1 MRPDPLFINERTLVA
16 DGARSTIKNEVGAKF
31 FTIQVK
37 GVGAGATAW
46 TATIEG
52 SNNEVNWS
60 SIVAHGTADL
70 DATLKNSG
78 ATPWAPKFVR
88 INLTGLTLAPA
99 TALGV
104 FVNGLP

>member
-1 MRPDPLFINERTLVA
+1 MKPDPLFINELALTTN
-16 DGARSTIKNEVGAKF
+16 GARSSIKNEVGAKF

-46 TATIEG
+46 IATLEG
-52 SNNEVNWS
+52 SNDNTNWS
-60 SIVAHGTADL
+60 AIVAHQTADL
-70 DATLKNSG
+70 DGVIKNSG
-78 ATPWAPKFVR
+78 STPWAPKFIR